1 MSKIFL
7 SFFSCAK
14 DLNNKKAIPC
24 FYESFIKGL
33 KESGNEVFAYISKE
47 FNKNFDEIPSELL
60 RQLKEFNPEIII
72 LFNNAFYDISKYFEC
87 PIFIYE
93 VDSPL
98 YYSNK
103 TALKNNIERY
113 KFIVIQEESKK
124 ILIEE
129 YKAPEKNILVAPF
142 FSEIRKENLKTEQNI
157 CFIGTKFTS
166 SKTKTIFYEFMLKS
180 PRTDE
185 LETYKKLLNEYEKN
199 PFLKKEELF
208 EQYNITSEKI
218 KENFDT
224 QRIIFYLSD
233 YNRTKTLSLVSD
245 LGLKIYGTDGWMTD
259 NYNEPFL
266 ILNYDKTPVYSIKHN
281 QDIYNSS
288 KIGINI
294 NHLQAKQAFSWR
306 VCDIMASSACLVSE
320 YKPDIEKRFKT
331 IGLPLFNNP
340 YEARELCIKLLKEEN
355 KRADIVAA
363 QNEIIEKN
371 YRFKNVKALIEDYF
385 AISLSGGIKSVKIT
399 TEDIPETK
407 VKPKKLKYK
416 IYMYCYNKL
425 QKKLQKKGYV
435 NKNE

>member
-1 MSKIFL
+1 MSKIFAA
-7 SFFSCAK
+7 FFSCAK
-14 DLNNKKAIPC
+14 DPNNKTAIPC
-24 FYESFIKGL
+24 FYETFIKEL
-33 KESGNEVFAYISKE
+33 QNAGNELFVYISKI
-47 FNKNFDEIPSELL
+47 FGIDYGRAPQTLL
-60 RQLKEFNPEIII
+60 EQIKDFNPDLII
-72 LFNNAFYDISKYFEC
+72 LFNNAFYEIGDEFEC
-87 PIFIYE
+87 PIFVYE

-129 YKAPEKNILVAPF
+129 YKAPEKNILIAPF
-142 FSEIRKENLKTEQNI
+142 FSEIKKENLKTEQNI

-166 SKTKTIFYEFMLKS
+166 SKTKTIFSEFMLNS
-180 PRTDE
+180 PSTDE
-185 LETYKKLLNEYEKN
+185 IETYKKLLNEYEKN

-208 EQYNITSEKI
+208 EKYNITSEKI

-245 LGLKIYGTDGWMTD
+245 LGLRIYGTDGWMTD

-320 YKPDIEKRFKT
+320 YKPDIEKRFKS

-340 YEARELCIKLLKEEN
+340 YEARELCMKLLKEEN

-363 QNEIIEKN
+363 QNEIIEKS

-385 AISLSGGIKSVKIT
+385 VISLSGNTASIKTVA
-399 TEDIPETK
+399 EDMPETK

-425 QKKLQKKGYV
+425 QKKLQRKGYV